1 MPLRYRKE
9 QYPFVIPDLQE
20 WPIAQLT
27 RHKAAFI
34 DALVPFAKERILA
47 AHDGRYDAVI
57 ERAMYLERKRM
68 KEEPWRI
75 DPASEKKYWK
85 KVRKQLIQQPQ
96 QLQGEA
102 LTAWYDALLEQMIRR
117 YAREIAGHFDINT
130 YWFARRFLTTAF
142 TRLLNAAS
150 AKDVFRIWDMRI
162 RLQERILTVG
172 EVEHVRDLV
181 DKGTIVLVPT
191 HFSNLDSILIGLTLD
206 FVGLPAFSYG
216 AGLNLFNSGAVAYFM
231 NRLGAYRVDRRK
243 KSDIYLETLKGYS
256 NLSIEQGVHSLF
268 FPGGTRS
275 RSGEIE
281 TALKMGLLGT
291 AVDAQRRLYASG
303 SDRKVFV
310 VPLVLSYHFVLEA
323 QSLIDQHLK
332 RTGKEQYYVK
342 DEFQSSWKLLQF
354 IWRFF
359 QKSSEIIVSFG
370 RPLDVLGNFVNEAG
384 ESVDQHGNVIDT
396 QDYFKHGGVVT
407 TDFQR
412 QAEYTKILAD
422 RIVERYHAENIV
434 LSSHVVAYTAF
445 KLLEHQ
451 HPDKDIYD
459 LLRIPSGQVQ
469 WSLALFRNAVAAVQQ
484 VLVRLEREQ
493 RLKLSPDVAADLTAL
508 LQSGLSNIGI
518 YHDRQPLRW
527 IKQQQYIA
535 TSDLKLLLYYHNHLM
550 GYDIE
555 HQVHWASLLEAH
567 EVRTE
572 T

>member
-1 MPLRYRKE
+1 MALRYRKE
-9 QYPFVIPDLQE
+9 QYPFVLPNLQE
-20 WPIAQLT
+20 WPIVQLT
-27 RHKAAFI
+27 RNKEAFI
-34 DALVPFAKERILA
+34 DTLVAFAKERILA
-47 AHDGRYDAVI
+47 AHQGRYEEVI
-57 ERAMYLERKRM
+57 ERTMYLERKRI

-96 QLQGEA
+96 QLEGAA
-102 LTAWYDALLEQMIRR
+102 LEAWYSDLLEQIIRR
-117 YAREIAGHFDINT
+117 YAHEIAGHFHINT

-172 EVEHVRDLV
+172 EVEHVRGLV
-181 DKGTIVLVPT
+181 ERGTVVLVPT

-275 RSGEIE
+275 RSGQIE
-281 TALKMGLLGT
+281 QELKMGLLGT
-291 AVDAQRRLYASG
+291 AVDAQRRIYESG
-303 SDRKVFV
+303 SDRKVFI
-310 VPLVLSYHFVLEA
+310 VPLILSYHFVLEA

-342 DEFQSSWKLLQF
+342 DEFQSSWKILEF

-370 RPLDVLGNFVNEAG
+370 KPLDVLGNFVNEAG
-384 ESVDQHGNVIDT
+384 ESVDQHGNLIHT
-396 QDYFKHGGVVT
+396 QDYFKQKGT
-407 TDFQR
+407 INTDYQR
-412 QAEYTKILAD
+412 QSEYTKILAN

-451 HPDKDIYD
+451 HPDKDVYD
-459 LLRIPSGQVQ
+459 LLRIPSAQVQ
-469 WSLALFRNAVAAVQQ
+469 WPLASFQNAVSVVQNILIQ
-484 VLVRLEREQ
+484 LESEQ
-493 RLKLSPDVAADLTAL
+493 RLKLSPDVTADITTL

-518 YHDRQPLRW
+518 YHNKQPLRW

-535 TSDLKLLLYYHNHLM
+535 TSDLKLLLYYHNHLL

-555 HQVHWASLLEAH
+555 HQIHWESLLP
-567 EVRTE
+567 T
-572 T
+572 TP